1 MKPNFAKQSKAIPPT
16 EQESIDSMNAKHT
29 YNHVCVFHETI
40 LHILGN
46 SDVSGLKVTE
56 LKSIEYFALTIIRLL
71 DAEKISDSV
80 KSQYKAQIA
89 KNTAEVRK
97 ITPKKGNDF
106 QATKSLHDLLNWINF
121 TNYRTRLTIEM
132 ILDDYY
138 YHFPIFQNSITM
150 QGHFI
155 QQTASQ

>member
-1 MKPNFAKQSKAIPPT
+1 MKKPNKPIPQT
-16 EQESIDSMNAKHT
+16 EQESIDSVNAKHT
-29 YNHVCVFHETI
+29 YNQVCMFHETI

-46 SDVSGLKVTE
+46 SDLSALKATE
-56 LKSIEYFALTIIRLL
+56 LKSIEHFALTIVRLL
-71 DAEKISDSV
+71 DSLKISDSV
-80 KSQYKAQIA
+80 KKQYQAQMTNNIT
-89 KNTAEVRK
+89 KIRK

-106 QATKSLHDLLNWINF
+106 QTTKSLYALLNWINF

-138 YHFPIFQNSITM
+138 YHFPISQSSLTT
-150 QGHFI
+150 QGHLI

>member
-1 MKPNFAKQSKAIPPT
+1 MKKPNNPIPT
-16 EQESIDSMNAKHT
+16 KEQESIDSVNAKHT
-29 YNHVCVFHETI
+29 YNRVCVFHETI

-46 SDVSGLKVTE
+46 SDLSGLKATE
-56 LKSIEYFALTIIRLL
+56 LKSIEHFAFTIVRLL
-71 DAEKISDSV
+71 DSLKMSESV
-80 KSQYKAQIA
+80 KKQYQAQMTNNIA
-89 KNTAEVRK
+89 KIQK
-97 ITPKKGNDF
+97 LTPKKGNDF
-106 QATKSLHDLLNWINF
+106 QATKSLYALLNWINF

-138 YHFPIFQNSITM
+138 YHFPLSQSSVPI